1 MGKMKEIDMDM
12 QNDGLSYTR
21 KGDLVTIRMAGVDAV
36 QEFEVL
42 EWTDP
47 DAPLYTELYHIRQTA
62 YTFSTMMIKAH
73 TWLREARAQVMRG
86 DF

>member
-47 DAPLYTELYHIRQTA
+47 DAPLYTELYHNRQTA